1 MSAAKDG
8 LALRSQM
15 VNPTKANVPGSLK
28 AAALPNREGAQQ
40 FPSTQEIW

>member
-1 MSAAKDG
+1 MSAAKDV

-15 VNPTKANVPGSLK
+15 VNPTKANVSGSLK
-28 AAALPNREGAQQ
+28 AAALPNCEGAQQ